1 MQSQLLRVALFI
13 IGIIIVIASSDNPP
27 NGRTGAPFDGTCNDC
42 HGGTT
47 PGGYA
52 GTVAISGLPDPVSP
66 NTTYPVTLTVTVTG
80 GNPVRSGFQL
90 VAVQGNN
97 TNAGDLTA
105 VNGEAGTEMLGG
117 REYIDHRN
125 PKNFGGNP
133 TVSWTFNWTSPA
145 SSSGGVVTF
154 YFTANLANGSGSSG
168 DLIIFGSQTF
178 NHSGA
183 TPLSAS
189 ITNVV
194 NVSCFS
200 GADGSATVAAT
211 GGTSPYSYSWPNG
224 QTTATATNLPAGNH
238 IVTVTDNAGATT
250 TATAMIN
257 QPPQI
262 AINLSTPNT
271 ITCAQPTSSVTATV
285 GGGTPGYSYLW
296 SNGATTQVLV
306 TTTAGAYTLTVTDSR
321 GCTRTA
327 QVNILQNTNTPSAV
341 AGTAQVISCQ
351 QPQVT
356 LNGSGS
362 TTGAGIQYNWTTSN
376 GNIVSGAN
384 TLTPVV
390 NQAGTYTLTVLN
402 TANGCFATSNV
413 SVTGNTT
420 PPVAVAGTA
429 AVLTCAQTQ
438 VTLSGA
444 GSTTGTG
451 IQYSWTTA
459 NGNIVSGA
467 NTLTPVVNAAG
478 TYTLTVLNNNNLC
491 SATAATTVSSN
502 TTPPIVNA
510 TGGTLT
516 CDTQQVT
523 LGASVSSGGSPVTYL
538 WSGPGGFSSTAQN
551 PQVTVAGP
559 YVLTVTATA
568 NSCSATDTA
577 TVSLNTAAPLINI
590 ATPGVLTCN
599 VPAVQLNAQGSAQG
613 PAFAYNWTTANGNI
627 VSGATTL
634 TPTVNAAG
642 TYTLQIE
649 NTATG
654 CTSADSVQVS
664 QESPVTAAISSTTDV
679 SCAGGSDGAATVTAS
694 GPGAFSYL
702 WVNGATTPSVTGL
715 MAGSYNVTVTDG
727 NNCTAVATA
736 VIGQPNALNLTA
748 TATHETANDA
758 NDGAATASVQGGTP
772 AYAYLW
778 SNGAN
783 TQTITGLAPGIYT
796 VSVTDANGCTAV
808 QTVTVNAFNCAL
820 SITISGED
828 ITCFGA
834 SDGSASVS
842 PAGAADPVS
851 YLWSNGATTPD
862 ITGLTPGV
870 YSVTIEDSAGC
881 AAGASI
887 TINEPAELQANASA
901 TAETANGA
909 NDGTAAASP
918 QGGVGPY
925 TVLWSNGATTLSI
938 QGLSPG
944 TYIASVTD
952 ANGCEAV
959 QSVNVNAFNCA
970 LSLEALVV
978 DAACFGENSGA
989 ISVLASGG
997 TAPYNYVWS
1006 NGAIGSSIQD
1016 LPAGTYT
1023 VTVFDGLACLTTAT
1037 YEVLQPALLTLSPV
1051 SITNV
1056 DCSEDHDGQ
1065 IIVAAAGG
1073 VTPYAYQWSHSGQ
1086 GPVAFALVVGTYTVS
1101 VTDGNGCR
1109 VTWTGEITAQD
1120 SIPPLINCG
1129 PDISLCEGD
1138 ILNFDLPA
1146 AGDNC
1151 SLPDGAVI
1159 QTGGLPSGSE
1169 FPLGVTVQSF
1179 MVTDQVGNT
1188 AECSHTVTVEPTPE
1202 LSFDITGDVNNAGT
1216 GGIQTSVGSGNVIQY
1231 FWIGPGNF
1239 TAETPDIDG
1248 LVAGVYLLTAVD
1260 ANGCSAEYAVQ
1271 VPLVVGTNNIRNNNA
1286 VKIYPNP
1293 ASDLIR
1299 IETTGFLPT
1308 AAQLFDARGQLI
1320 ADWDVDLLKSPL
1332 NIAALPAG
1340 VYALQV
1346 VDEQQRVYLQR
1357 WIKIE

>member
-1 MQSQLLRVALFI
+1 MQSQLLRVTLFI

-42 HGGTT
+42 HGGTN

-451 IQYSWTTA
+451 IQYS
-459 NGNIVSGA
+459 
-467 NTLTPVVNAAG
+467 
-478 TYTLTVLNNNNLC
+478 
-491 SATAATTVSSN
+491 
-502 TTPPIVNA
+502 
-510 TGGTLT
+510 
-516 CDTQQVT
+516 
-523 LGASVSSGGSPVTYL
+523 
-538 WSGPGGFSSTAQN
+538 
-551 PQVTVAGP
+551 
-559 YVLTVTATA
+559 
-568 NSCSATDTA
+568 
-577 TVSLNTAAPLINI
+577 
-590 ATPGVLTCN
+590 
-599 VPAVQLNAQGSAQG
+599 
-613 PAFAYNWTTANGNI
+613 WTTANGNI